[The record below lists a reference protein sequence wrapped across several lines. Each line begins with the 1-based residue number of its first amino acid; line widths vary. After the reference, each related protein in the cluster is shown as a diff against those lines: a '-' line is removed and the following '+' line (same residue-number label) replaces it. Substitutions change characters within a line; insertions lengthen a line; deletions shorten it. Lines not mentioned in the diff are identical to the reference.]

1 MRRARVLIFAT
12 LAMASTA
19 LFLAVFAAP
28 AQTTPPVM
36 IHVDDDAAAGGN
48 GSANSPY
55 NNLAD
60 ALAAARE
67 TSAAVVINV
76 RPGDYPV
83 GSTLVIDRP
92 LALRG
97 SSVLTRDASGWATG
111 EVAPGTETRIRGTAA
126 LGTQPL
132 VLVGRADA
140 VVISDVEIRG
150 FVFQAANAAAGVEVA
165 LRRVQGYMVGDNAF
179 RAPAFLGLQSV
190 ASSGSVK
197 GNYFTGT
204 STGAIFNGGF
214 AASPS
219 NVTFSNNRSVA
230 NTIGGVLLNGASI
243 DIPEHGDQL
252 DAIVRDNDLS
262 SNTTSPN
269 AFGFRA
275 FILRRDPGE
284 PGDTQSSGNIR
295 AQLRGNRIAGN
306 RTGIFVDAGFP
317 YRQVGTTCDPR
328 VFSGSID
335 LVFRG
340 NTVTDS
346 LLASALVT
354 FTRNSAATAPGTLPQ
369 WQYLHGAA
377 FTITDPDGTL
387 AGARIDHPERDPFI
401 GPCFGDAT
409 NELLNN
415 TLTYNGAL
423 LANGRNF

>member
-1 MRRARVLIFAT
+1 MRPTRALVFAT
-12 LAMASTA
+12 LALASSV
-19 LFLAVFAAP
+19 LFLAVFTAP
-28 AQTTPPVM
+28 AQTTPPTV

-48 GSANSPY
+48 GSAQSPY
-55 NNLAD
+55 NTLAD
-60 ALAAARE
+60 ALAAARD
-67 TSAAVVINV
+67 TSAAVVIKV
-76 RPGDYPV
+76 RPGDYAV
-83 GSTLVIDRP
+83 GSTLVVDRP

-97 SSVLTRDASGWATG
+97 SSVLTRDAVGWPTG
-111 EVAPGTETRIRGTAA
+111 EVAAGTETRIHGTAS

-132 VLVGRADA
+132 IRVGRADA
-140 VVISDVEIRG
+140 AVIGDVEIRG
-150 FVFQAANAAAGVEVA
+150 FVFQAVSASAGLEV
-165 LRRVQGYMVGDNAF
+165 LLTRVQDYTVADNAF

-190 ASSGSVK
+190 ASSGHVT
-197 GNYFTGT
+197 GNYFSGPG
-204 STGAIFNGGF
+204 TGAALTGGF

-230 NTIGGVLLNGASI
+230 NTIGGLLLNGASI
-243 DIPEHGDQL
+243 NIPEHGDQL

-262 SNTTSPN
+262 NNTLSQG
-269 AFGFRA
+269 FGFRA
-275 FILRRDPGE
+275 FILRRDLGA
-284 PGDTQSSGNIR
+284 PGDTQSTGHIR

-306 RTGIFVDAGFP
+306 LIGINVDAGFP

-335 LVFRG
+335 LELRG
-340 NTVTDS
+340 NTVTNS
-346 LLASALVT
+346 VLAPALMT
-354 FTRNSAATAPGTLPQ
+354 FTRNTAALAPGTLSQ

-387 AGARIDHPERDPFI
+387 ADAWIDHPERDPFL

-415 TLTYNGAL
+415 TLTYNGAV

>member
-1 MRRARVLIFAT
+1 MQRARVLTFAT
-12 LAMASTA
+12 LAIATTV
-19 LFLAVFAAP
+19 FLAVFAAP
-28 AQTTPPVM
+28 AQTTPPKV

-48 GSANSPY
+48 GSAQSPY
-55 NNLAD
+55 NSLED

-76 RPGDYPV
+76 RPGDYAV

-97 SSVLTRDASGWATG
+97 SSVLSTDAAGWPTG
-111 EVAPGTETRIRGTAA
+111 EVAAGTETRIHGTAS

-140 VVISDVEIRG
+140 SVISDVEVRG
-150 FVFQAANAAAGVEVA
+150 FVFQAASAAAGIEV
-165 LRRVQGYMVGDNAF
+165 LLTRVQDYTVGDNAF

-190 ASSGSVK
+190 ASSGRVT
-197 GNYFTGT
+197 GNYFSGVG
-204 STGAIFNGGF
+204 TGAVLNGGF

-219 NVTFSNNRSVA
+219 NVTFSNNRSVE
-230 NTIGGVLLNGASI
+230 NNIGGVLLNGASI
-243 DIPEHGDQL
+243 NIPELGDQL
-252 DAIVRDNDLS
+252 DAVVRDNDLS
-262 SNTTSPN
+262 SNTMSAN
-269 AFGFRA
+269 GFGFRA
-275 FILRRDPGE
+275 FILRRDPGA

-295 AQLRGNRIAGN
+295 AQLGGNRIAGN
-306 RTGIFVDAGFP
+306 RIGIFVDAGFP

-335 LVFRG
+335 LRLTG

-346 LLASALVT
+346 VLAPALVT
-354 FTRNSAATAPGTLPQ
+354 FTRNTAALAPGTLSQ

-377 FTITDPDGTL
+377 FTVTDPEGTL
-387 AGARIDHPERDPFI
+387 ADAWIDHPERDPFL

-415 TLTYNGAL
+415 TLTYNGAV
-423 LANGRNF
+423 LAYGRDF